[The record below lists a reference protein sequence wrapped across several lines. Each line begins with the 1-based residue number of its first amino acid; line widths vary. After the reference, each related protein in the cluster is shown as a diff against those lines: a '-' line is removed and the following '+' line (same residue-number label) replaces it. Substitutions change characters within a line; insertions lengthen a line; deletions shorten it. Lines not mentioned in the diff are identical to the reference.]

1 MEIHIMVGLIL
12 SAVIGI
18 TLGLIGGGG
27 SIIAISI
34 LIYIIGIDTHQ
45 AIVMSLAV
53 VGVVSLIGA
62 GLHSQRGSVK
72 LRTGI
77 LFSGVGMLG
86 AYLGS
91 HLTHQFSSIA
101 LLLSFSFLKIV
112 IGVLMLIK
120 RYYNQNAITL
130 QSRSKLKGE
139 MLTSLVIGF
148 LTGFL
153 GIGGGLTI
161 VPALMIFYGLSLK
174 DAIGTSLFI
183 VMTHCGAGMLGH
195 LHYGNIDFR
204 MMMLIIIIAI
214 DGTLIGTALSYRTS
228 LASLKKWFAVFVI
241 AIALFITVKNYI
253 ALYKQLS
260 N

>member
-1 MEIHIMVGLIL
+1 MEIHIMVGLVL

-34 LIYIIGIDTHQ
+34 LIYIIGIKTHQ

-62 GLHSQRGSVK
+62 GLHNQRGSVK
-72 LRTGI
+72 LRAGI
-77 LFSGVGMLG
+77 LFSGVGMVG

-91 HLTHQFSSIA
+91 HVTHQLSSIA
-101 LLLSFSFLKIV
+101 LLLSFSSLKMV
-112 IGVLMLIK
+112 IGVLLLMK
-120 RYYNQNAITL
+120 RYTNQNTIAL
-130 QSRSKLKGE
+130 QSRSKLKE
-139 MLTSLVIGF
+139 VLTSLIIGF

-153 GIGGGLTI
+153 GVGGGLTI
-161 VPALMIFYGLSLK
+161 MPALMIFHGLSSK
-174 DAIGTSLFI
+174 DAIGTSLLI
-183 VMTHCGAGMLGH
+183 VTAHCGAGMLGH

-204 MMMLIIIIAI
+204 MLMLMTVIAI
-214 DGTLIGTALSYRTS
+214 DGTLIGTALSYRAS
-228 LASLKKWFAVFVI
+228 LASLKKWFVIFVI
-241 AIALFITVKNYI
+241 AVALFITVKNYI